1 METESVEALPRY
13 LVAFLHHM
21 GPYND
26 YLKWNIAEASHKIT
40 VTLTWNFH
48 CPLASNRR
56 RGPATKTAGLWSKLQ
71 RTLRLPRAA
80 DTVQPHQEGS
90 VPREVTD
97 FLRRTSDDRAA
108 CLRQGNHVAVRPRGW
123 SDTLRDLRQK
133 RRLRSS
139 LSLPEK
145 ITGGGASGALFTPAD
160 EYRSTTLRKDYK
172 AATTSYPSTPTRSQ
186 WSVQGNGRPPET
198 LSSGKTISWPRFG
211 DLWFVADSVGAIGV
225 EAASRA
231 TEPGRNNDRRERW
244 SCTWSCHDD
253 NLSEGTYRSRDDGGP
268 MCVQQQQPAI
278 FIQRAS
284 PETPS
289 TDDEQGQDEVTETA
303 LRSNEVGGGRET
315 GGSQPSNNHTV
326 NQTVLKCLDSCDK
339 ILFRHST
346 TIT

>member
-1 METESVEALPRY
+1 MDTESVGALPRY

-21 GPYND
+21 GPYSD

-48 CPLASNRR
+48 CPLAGNRR
-56 RGPATKTAGLWSKLQ
+56 RSPAAKTAGLWGKLQ
-71 RTLRLPRAA
+71 RTLRLPRAV
-80 DTVQPHQEGS
+80 DTVQQHQEGT

-97 FLRRTSDDRAA
+97 FLRQTSDERAA
-108 CLRQGNHVAVRPRGW
+108 CLRQGNRVAVRPRGW
-123 SDTLRDLRQK
+123 SDTLRDLRQR

-145 ITGGGASGALFTPAD
+145 IMGGGTGAFTPAD
-160 EYRSTTLRKDYK
+160 EYRSTTLKKDYK
-172 AATTSYPSTPTRSQ
+172 EATTSYPSTPTRSH

-225 EAASRA
+225 RA
-231 TEPGRNNDRRERW
+231 VRMAEPENNEERRERR
-244 SCTWSCHDD
+244 SCTWSCHDETP
-253 NLSEGTYRSRDDGGP
+253 LEGTYRSKDGGL

-278 FIQRAS
+278 FIHRAS

-289 TDDEQGQDEVTETA
+289 TDDEQGHDDVTEA
-303 LRSNEVGGGRET
+303 AHRSEEGGGGA
-315 GGSQPSNNHTV
+315 GGSQPNNNHTV